1 VLIELPRGEG
11 VVRREDGEIVVTRCP
26 RRRTE
31 RSLRR
36 GDSDRPVKTWLDG
49 ERSLVGGVLSTGALS
64 AEVVDGRGVR
74 LAARGSED
82 LPGAIDDLAARL
94 R

>member
-1 VLIELPRGEG
+1 MIELPCGEG
-11 VVRREDGEIVVTRCP
+11 VVRTEDGEIVVARCQ
-26 RRRTE
+26 RRRTG

-36 GDSDRPVKTWLDG
+36 VDSFRPVRTWLDG
-49 ERSLVGGVLSTGALS
+49 EGSLVGGVLPPGAVS

-74 LAARGSED
+74 VAATRSED